1 MAYTAKDLRDAAE
14 AGTMTRDEATAV
26 FAAQGSAGP
35 DALRKAAYALFGG
48 SAPATAASR
57 KADASRKAKR
67 KLLDSIAEQRDA
79 EVRALSTDADL
90 AR

>member
-1 MAYTAKDLRDAAE
+1 MMTAKDLRDAAE

-26 FAAQGSAGP
+26 FAAQECSAGP

-57 KADASRKAKR
+57 QAVASRKAKR
-67 KLLDSIAEQRDA
+67 KLLDSIADLRDA